1 MIQVVCK
8 ANIEDVLMAPQ
19 DYVDSSEDLVLL
31 RIYHADDIANPTYL
45 MIGCD
50 EYEKYYLVV
59 EDNETSEDYIPEDGE
74 TLSDLFE
81 KLLNEINKI

>member
-1 MIQVVCK
+1 MIQVICK
-8 ANIEDVLMAPQ
+8 YNIEEVLSSPQ

-31 RIYHADDIANPTYL
+31 KIYHPSDITNPTYM

-59 EDNETSEDYIPEDGE
+59 EDNETFEDYVPNDGE
-74 TLSDLFE
+74 TLLELFE
-81 KLLNEINKI
+81 KLLNENK

>member
-1 MIQVVCK
+1 MIQVICK
-8 ANIEDVLMAPQ
+8 HNIEDVLISPQ

-31 RIYHADDIANPTYL
+31 KIYNPSDIANPTYL

-59 EDNETSEDYIPEDGE
+59 EDNETFEDYIPEDGE
-74 TLSDLFE
+74 GLTELFT